1 MDNTQEMYLRE
12 KVALATKV
20 MQDLNDVI
28 ERVTPDLQQD
38 LTDTIVDVF
47 NLQEAI
53 HYHIDIHLV
62 LARKVQE
69 ARVNN
74 ARLTKQNADLKL
86 LLDESN
92 RKLAQA
98 LERPL

>member
-1 MDNTQEMYLRE
+1 MDNTQELYLRE
-12 KVALATKV
+12 KVGLATKV
-20 MQDLNDVI
+20 MQDLNDII

-62 LARKVQE
+62 IARKVQKV
-69 ARVNN
+69 RVEN

>member
-1 MDNTQEMYLRE
+1 MDNTQEIYLRE

-20 MQDLNDVI
+20 MQDLNDII

-47 NLQEAI
+47 NLQEVI

-62 LARKVQE
+62 IARKVQKV
-69 ARVNN
+69 RVEN

-98 LERPL
+98 FERPL